1 MLLAAMS
8 LASCSMFDQDQT
20 PNNRKPEWYI
30 DHTKYAAL
38 TPGEAS
44 IEVNLSEQ
52 QAYLFNKAGEV
63 VIGTDVSTG
72 VPGHATPRGNFR
84 IMEKLKVKHSNMY
97 GTVVDSN
104 GNELGKSWEFQSLP
118 SGARYEGTA
127 MPYWL
132 RVTAGGV
139 GMHVGKFEK
148 RAPNSFGCIRVPAD
162 IQPLIYA
169 KAQVGTPIAIVG
181 SYPGMFGPSVHGKTY
196 YPQFGGARPKSKS
209 ASRKNAAVLRPL
221 AEDAGQQAPAEAP
234 SAQQS
239 ANSVPAGNNASD
251 S

>member
-1 MLLAAMS
+1 MLLAALS
-8 LASCSMFDQDQT
+8 LSSCAVLQDQDQT
-20 PNNRKPEWYI
+20 ADNRKPEWFI

-38 TPGEAS
+38 SPGEGS
-44 IEVNLSEQ
+44 IEVNLKEQ

-104 GNELGKSWEFQSLP
+104 GNELGKSWEFPTLP

-139 GMHVGKFEK
+139 GMHVGKFE
-148 RAPNSFGCIRVPAD
+148 RTQFLRLHPCAGRNPAAD
-162 IQPLIYA
+162 LCQGSSWYA
-169 KAQVGTPIAIVG
+169 
-181 SYPGMFGPSVHGKTY
+181 YRHC
-196 YPQFGGARPKSKS
+196 R
-209 ASRKNAAVLRPL
+209 
-221 AEDAGQQAPAEAP
+221 
-234 SAQQS
+234 
-239 ANSVPAGNNASD
+239 
-251 S
+251 